1 MKELKLTEIWLYPI
15 KSLAGIS
22 LTSARIQEK
31 GMQYDRRW
39 MLLDSHGMFMTQRTF
54 PMMALLQPVINDGII
69 TIAKKHETKA
79 GLSFSLASPPMGKRF
94 RTKIWDDDV
103 DVAEVSPE
111 ISAWFS
117 DSLNLQCHLVTFPE
131 ANPRR
136 VRNSD
141 KHVSLADAYPYM
153 VVGQRTLDDLNAR
166 LSIPLPMNRFRPNFV
181 FTGGEPFEEDNWK
194 AFKIGTAGFTT
205 AGPCA
210 RCTITTIDQE
220 TIEAGREPLLTLA
233 TYRKTGNKILF
244 GQNLIATTPGEVFV
258 GDIITLEKK

>member
-1 MKELKLTEIWLYPI
+1 MKELKLTEIWLYPV

-31 GMQYDRRW
+31 GMINDRRW
-39 MLLDSHGMFMTQRTF
+39 MLLDSHGVFMTQRTF
-54 PMMALLQPVINDGII
+54 PVMALLQPAINGDII
-69 TIAKKHETKA
+69 TIAKKHETKG
-79 GLSFSLASPPMGKRF
+79 GLSFSLTSPPKGKRF
-94 RTKIWDDDV
+94 RTKIWDDEV
-103 DVAEVSPE
+103 EVAEVSPD

-117 DSLNLQCHLVTFPE
+117 DSLNLPCRLVTFPE

-153 VVGQRTLDDLNAR
+153 VIGQGTLDDLNVR
-166 LSIPLPMNRFRPNFV
+166 LPNPLPMNRFRPNFV
-181 FTGGEPFEEDNWK
+181 FTGGEPFEEDSWK
-194 AFKIGTAGFTT
+194 AFKIGTAGFSA

-220 TIEAGREPLLTLA
+220 TIKTGREPLLTLA

-244 GQNLIATTPGEVFV
+244 GQNLVATTQGEVFV
-258 GDIITLEKK
+258 GDIITLEKR